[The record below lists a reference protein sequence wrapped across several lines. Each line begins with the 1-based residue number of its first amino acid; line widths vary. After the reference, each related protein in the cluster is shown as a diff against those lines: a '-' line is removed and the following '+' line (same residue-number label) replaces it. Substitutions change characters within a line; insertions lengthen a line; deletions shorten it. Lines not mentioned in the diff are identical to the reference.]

1 MSTLK
6 VNTIE
11 EATSGGATFYTTK
24 AWVNFDGFGVVSIRA
39 DGNVSS
45 ITDNGV
51 GIYTVAFTSAVTDA
65 NFAAYGGAGQDAND
79 PIRDTGFFAV
89 NTTTSL
95 KTETFYGNNTAADA
109 GLVMI
114 AVTR

>member
-1 MSTLK
+1 MSTIK
-6 VNTIE
+6 VDTIQSTAGTE
-11 EATSGGATFYTTK
+11 LYTTK
-24 AWVNFDGFGVVSIRA
+24 AWVNFDGIGVVSIRA

-51 GIYTVAFTSAVTDA
+51 GLYTVTFTSAVTDA
-65 NFAAYGGAGQDAND
+65 NFAAYGGAGQDASD

-109 GLVMI
+109 GIVMI